1 MAVTRLETGST
12 LDDATADADRPAG
25 ATRLRASF
33 VHSARFALAIAA
45 AALMATAACHRTV
58 DTGTPSPSS
67 CDPTRG
73 DCSTGT
79 PSTGQ
84 TPPTTT
90 TPTNQ
95 PPTTPP
101 ATPPDTR

>member
-1 MAVTRLETGST
+1 M
-12 LDDATADADRPAG
+12 
-25 ATRLRASF
+25 
-33 VHSARFALAIAA
+33 RFAIAIAA
-45 AALMATAACHRTV
+45 AALMATACHRTV
-58 DTGTPSPSS
+58 DTGNPSPSS

-73 DCSTGT
+73 DCPAGT
-79 PSTGQ
+79 PATGQ

-101 ATPPDTR
+101 ATPPDSR